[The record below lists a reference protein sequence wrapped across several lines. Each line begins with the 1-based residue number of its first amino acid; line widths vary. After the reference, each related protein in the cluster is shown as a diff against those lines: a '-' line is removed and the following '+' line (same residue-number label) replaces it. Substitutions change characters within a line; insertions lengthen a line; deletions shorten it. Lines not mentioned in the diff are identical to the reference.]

1 MGSNQMFFLP
11 VDNML
16 AQSRCLLRATSAL
29 RPSLRAAAF
38 TTYSGGH
45 ASEGQGGFYGSL
57 KSRSEGSAKFTPGY
71 RAEERDIQQLH
82 ALMQAANT
90 PSFAQLVADEST
102 QQLIDRL
109 YFKGSPVWGLSLKER
124 EFVSSLRTMPRP

>member
-1 MGSNQMFFLP
+1 
-11 VDNML
+11 ML
-16 AQSRCLLRATSAL
+16 AVVLRSRALLQSSMSRRQLPR
-29 RPSLRAAAF
+29 AAF

-57 KSRSEGSAKFTPGY
+57 KSRSEGTAKFTPGY
-71 RAEERDIQQLH
+71 RAEEADIRHLQT
-82 ALMQAANT
+82 LMQQANSA
-90 PSFAQLVADEST
+90 SFAQVVADEST

-124 EFVSSLRTMPRP
+124 EFVSTLRMTPLP